1 MIHWGEN
8 ISLLVSEIRKYTLNW
23 IIRKK
28 KNHTNCWDTMLNNYL
43 VVFKEITVSGGKE
56 SLKNCSRLKETK
68 EVFQVTVLCN
78 PG

>member
-1 MIHWGEN
+1 
-8 ISLLVSEIRKYTLNW
+8 
-23 IIRKK
+23 
-28 KNHTNCWDTMLNNYL
+28 MLNNYL

-78 PG
+78 PGWVLD